1 MNTFYVFA
9 WNTISYFTTSS
20 FLILWIFSPSPTPRK
35 KCFDAVMSSL
45 ADLIYV
51 YFAEKWQKKASSRK
65 KTLNNSESL
74 DVMTTCGENDRI
86 KSSKN
91 M

>member
-1 MNTFYVFA
+1 MNTFHIFA
-9 WNTISYFTTSS
+9 QNTISYFTTSS
-20 FLILWIFSPSPTPRK
+20 FLILWNFSPSSPPQK
-35 KCFDAVMSSL
+35 KCFHTLYKFSDRL
-45 ADLIYV
+45 DLRL
-51 YFAEKWQKKASSRK
+51 FRRKMAKKASSRK
-65 KTLNNSESL
+65 KMLNNSESL